1 MPLGPGKYDDMC
13 TMVREATGAQAV
25 VVVIVGGSRGDGFSV
40 QAEQCEDP
48 QANKTMWAVL
58 AGSLISVARQIVEDL
73 KLDLKL
79 KE

>member
-48 QANKTMWAVL
+48 KANKIIWATI
-58 AGSLISVARQIVEDL
+58 AGSLRAVAKQIVEDL
-73 KLDLKL
+73 KLDLKSG
-79 KE
+79 